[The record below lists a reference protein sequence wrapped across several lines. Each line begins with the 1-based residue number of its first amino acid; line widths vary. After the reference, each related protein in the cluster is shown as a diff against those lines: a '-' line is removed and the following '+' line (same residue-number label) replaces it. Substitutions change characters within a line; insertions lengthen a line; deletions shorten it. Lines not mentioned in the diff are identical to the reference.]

1 MKKLLT
7 LLIIFQSLIATA
19 QTLSMSEEISFG
31 GADGYGIIGKYNDRL
46 LFFLL
51 DDREVKL
58 KAFDNKMHKMWER
71 ELEPDRKNS
80 STILEVLGTRQD
92 FNLIY
97 QYRKKNHNYIKI
109 HKYDGQA
116 KLLDS
121 VTVYDW
127 GKEFTSPKLELLY
140 SEDKK
145 SILIYESIENH
156 RIKAVAIN
164 LDSLRP
170 IWDKTIDVKPDW
182 NRYDRFEQMIFN
194 NDAEFYS
201 ITEEDN
207 RINSEKHRFDITKY
221 SKEEGQKNFS
231 LPITDMVSLDVK
243 FSFDNI
249 NKQLV
254 AAGLY
259 SAKNF
264 IRAQGHYFI
273 SLPPQY
279 LEGGT
284 FTFALHPFDD
294 DLASALLGKKITDT
308 KGLVDLKVQDIVH
321 RLDGGILAII
331 EQAKI
336 VERRSTPTVMNTGR
350 YLGGGAAALGLA
362 MDYFYE
368 NVFALSISPQGEAQ
382 WRSIFHKKQISQDDD
397 ARFSSYFL
405 AKTPTAL
412 RFLFNDEVERST
424 TVSEFVLNGA
434 GQGERHAIMNTQGQ
448 DLFLRF
454 RDAMQIAAN
463 EIIVPSDDRRRV
475 RLVKIQY

>member
-7 LLIIFQSLIATA
+7 ILILLQSFVAIA
-19 QTLSMSEEISFG
+19 QTLSMSDEISIG
-31 GADGYGIIGKYNDRL
+31 GADGYGLIGKYNDRI

-58 KAFDNKMHKMWER
+58 RAYDAKLHKMWER

-80 STILEVLGTRQD
+80 ATILEVLGTRQD

-121 VTVYDW
+121 TTVYDW
-127 GKEFTSPKLELLY
+127 GKDFTSPKLELLY

-145 SILIYESIENH
+145 SILIYEVIENH
-156 RIKAVAIN
+156 RIKALAVN
-164 LDSLRP
+164 LDSLRL
-170 IWDKTIDVKPDW
+170 IWDKTIEIKPDW
-182 NRYDRFEQMIFN
+182 NRYDRFEQQIFN
-194 NDAEFYS
+194 NQAEFYS
-201 ITEEDN
+201 IIEEDN
-207 RINSEKHRFDITKY
+207 RINSEKHRFEITKY
-221 SKEEGQKNFS
+221 SKESGEKTFS

-243 FSFDNI
+243 FSFDNV
-249 NKQLV
+249 NKRLV

-279 LEGGT
+279 IENGN
-284 FTFALHPFDD
+284 FTFAIHPFDD

-331 EQAKI
+331 EQAKL
-336 VERRSTPTVMNTGR
+336 VERRSTSTMTNTGR
-350 YLGGGAAALGLA
+350 YLGGGASALGLS

-368 NVFALSISPQGEAQ
+368 NVFAMSIAPNGEAQ

-397 ARFSSYFL
+397 ARFSSFFL
-405 AKTPTAL
+405 AKTPSAL
-412 RFLFNDEVERST
+412 RFLFNDEIERST
-424 TVSEFVLNGA
+424 TVSEFVLTGA
-434 GQGERHAIMNTQGQ
+434 GEGERHAIMNTQGK
-448 DLFLRF
+448 DLYLRF
-454 RDAMQIAAN
+454 RDAMQVAAN

-475 RLVKIQY
+475 RLIKIQY